1 MARVET
7 KGNVTDEQAMREM
20 MALLDEWK
28 VPEPSPWFDGR
39 MMARFREEQ
48 QRAPENWFARVRDR
62 FLFGNTVA
70 LKPLMAGA
78 MALLL
83 VAGGGGYL
91 QMEHMQQRAMPVQAS
106 ATVQDL
112 QVLDNNDQAI
122 QQMDQLLDTD
132 DNAQGN
138 SL

>member
-1 MARVET
+1 MAMENKVP
-7 KGNVTDEQAMREM
+7 DERAMREVM
-20 MALLDEWK
+20 GLLDEWK

-48 QRAPENWFARVRDR
+48 QRAPESWFARLRDR
-62 FLFGNTVA
+62 FTFA
-70 LKPLMAGA
+70 SPLRYRPMLAGA

-83 VAGGGGYL
+83 VAGGGSYVGVSHL
-91 QMEHMQQRAMPVQAS
+91 QANASMGTS

-122 QQMDQLLDTD
+122 QQMDQLLDGAD
-132 DNAQGN
+132 DTGHSSS